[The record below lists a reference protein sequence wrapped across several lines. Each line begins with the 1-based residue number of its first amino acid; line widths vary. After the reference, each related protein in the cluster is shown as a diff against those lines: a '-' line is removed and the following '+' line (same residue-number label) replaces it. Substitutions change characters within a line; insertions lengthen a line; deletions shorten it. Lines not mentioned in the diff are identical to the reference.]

1 MTKPRKP
8 SEPVLRVCITGASE
22 SDGALTIGAVDGG
35 QTLQLVLNDSDEG
48 RCATSYLLGELG
60 ALDRS
65 EIHASGG
72 KRIAR
77 WAWDKIAHIAS
88 LKPIQLSSRYVYV
101 ISCLD
106 SSRSLCKIGIANSP
120 QRRLAQLSTS
130 SPHKLTLDAAIKT
143 NAAISVERK
152 AHEHFASKRLNGEW
166 FSILPTDA
174 IDYISS
180 AIRSA

>member
-1 MTKPRKP
+1 MPTKKP
-8 SEPVLRVCITGASE
+8 SEPVLQACITGASE
-22 SDGALTIGAVDGG
+22 SDGALTIRAVDGG
-35 QTLQLVLNDSDEG
+35 QTLQLVLNDSEEG
-48 RCATSYLLGELG
+48 RCAISYLLGELG

-65 EIHASGG
+65 EIHTSSG

-77 WAWDKIAHIAS
+77 WAWDRIAHIS
-88 LKPIQLSSRYVYV
+88 TLKPIRLSLRYVYV

-106 SSRSLCKIGIANSP
+106 SSSPLCKIGIANSP
-120 QRRLAQLSTS
+120 QKRLAQLSTS
-130 SPHKLTLDAAIKT
+130 SPHKLTLDAAIQT
-143 NAAISVERK
+143 NAAISVERQ
-152 AHEHFASKRLNGEW
+152 AHEHFASRRLNGEW